1 MNQGSVFH
9 GYGRGQRAN
18 RHRVTRSE
26 CPISQRELENHLQP
40 ADCLLHT
47 SSAVRAQHLPFSTNN
62 LLFLY
67 ADLGNH
73 LLTRVTAI
81 ILRFG
86 KGWQEQSSL
95 ILLNPGQPI
104 SSAYLVT
111 WKVAEENTG
120 CVHALFCCQS
130 MFQFRTSNLI
140 SLGS

>member
-9 GYGRGQRAN
+9 GYDRGQHAN
-18 RHRVTRSE
+18 RHSE
-26 CPISQRELENHLQP
+26 CPIPHGELENHLQT
-40 ADCLLHT
+40 ADCLLCT
-47 SSAVRAQHLPFSTNN
+47 SSTVRAQHLPFSTNN

-67 ADLGNH
+67 ADFGNH
-73 LLTRVTAI
+73 LLTRATAI

-104 SSAYLVT
+104 SSSYLVT

-120 CVHALFCCQS
+120 RVHTLFCCQS
-130 MFQFRTSNLI
+130 IFQFRTSNLV